1 MTKIRRWEEQIP
13 LVGWIAGEL
22 QDSEVNHKERQRTM
36 WIRSKC
42 EGWCWTKSTASPN
55 VTEAKWV
62 PMGTFFSFWVHFVN
76 NLFPL
81 YSNEL
86 AYFLQFCLLGP
97 YSAGGGSHL
106 VHFSLKKNG
115 SPFWQ
120 NLVPIAFGFSAIHIA
135 DKCQKRL
142 LKAGP
147 NTYIA
152 HIFHIQTQAVKL
164 SHPEGI

>member
-1 MTKIRRWEEQIP
+1 MK
-13 LVGWIAGEL
+13 VGAG
-22 QDSEVNHKERQRTM
+22 Q
-36 WIRSKC
+36 
-42 EGWCWTKSTASPN
+42 KSTASPN

-106 VHFSLKKNG
+106 VHFSLKKMG
-115 SPFWQ
+115 PHFDKIWSPSHLASVQ
-120 NLVPIAFGFSAIHIA
+120 YILPI
-135 DKCQKRL
+135 
-142 LKAGP
+142 
-147 NTYIA
+147 N
-152 HIFHIQTQAVKL
+152 VKKDY
-164 SHPEGI
+164 